1 MEFLVTNTKTGAKT
15 WVAAHN
21 LGDALRGH
29 EQDRRAASGEV
40 ALSPTS
46 KIGHD
51 NGDNTA
57 HSWLGDSVIRGT
69 WSAVSRRSA

>member
-1 MEFLVTNTKTGAKT
+1 MEYLITNTMTGAKT
-15 WVAAHN
+15 WVSAYN
-21 LGDALRGH
+21 MGDALRGH
-29 EQDRRAASGEV
+29 EQDRRTASGEV

-57 HSWLGDSVIRGT
+57 HSWLGDSAIRGT
-69 WSAVSRRSA
+69 WSAVRRITA